1 VRRLS
6 LLVGAIVLVDTM
18 FYAAITPL
26 LPEYA
31 DRFDLTKTSAGILTA
46 SYAAGTLL
54 GSIPAGL
61 LAARAGVK
69 PTLLLGLGL
78 MGGASI
84 AFAFAP
90 SVAVLDAA
98 RFVQGL
104 GGAASWAAALA
115 WIVAAAPASRRAE
128 MIGTALGAGIFGALL
143 GPVLG
148 TLADALGPEAVFS
161 AVAVIGAGLAA
172 WAAVTP
178 APARVQADGRLAD
191 ALRDRA
197 VLGGMWLM
205 ALPALLFGTLGVLAP
220 LRLDDLGAS
229 GVAIGAVFLI
239 GAGIEALLNPFVG
252 RMADRHGRRLPALIA
267 LTASAAVTLLLPI
280 PDRAWVLGVVVVA
293 GAVSFGALWTPAMA
307 LISDG
312 AERSGLDQGLA
323 FGLVNLA
330 WALGQVTG
338 SAAGGALADAAGDTV
353 PFLGLSVLCALTL
366 AALGAARARRVVR
379 A

>member
-1 VRRLS
+1 M
-6 LLVGAIVLVDTM
+6 VGAIVLVDTM

-26 LPEYA
+26 LPDYA
-31 DRFDLTKTSAGILTA
+31 ERFDLSKTSAGILTA
-46 SYAAGTLL
+46 AYAAGTLL

-69 PTLLLGLGL
+69 ATLLLGLGL
-78 MGGASI
+78 MSAASV

-90 SVAVLDAA
+90 SVVALDVA

-104 GGAASWAAALA
+104 GGAASWAAAMA
-115 WIVAAAPASRRAE
+115 WLVAAAPASRRGE
-128 MIGTALGAGIFGALL
+128 MIGTALGAAIFGALL

-148 TLADALGPEAVFS
+148 TLAGALGPEPVFS
-161 AVAVIGAGLAA
+161 GVAVVGAALAA
-172 WAAVTP
+172 WAASTP
-178 APARVQADGRLAD
+178 APAPNPAVGRLSD
-191 ALRDRA
+191 TLRDRA

-229 GVAIGAVFLI
+229 GAAIGAVFLV
-239 GAGIEALLNPFVG
+239 GAGLEAIVNPLIG
-252 RMADRHGRRLPALIA
+252 RLADRRGRRLPAMVA
-267 LTASAAVTLLLPI
+267 LAAAAVVAVLLPV
-280 PDRAWVLGVVVVA
+280 PDRAWVLGLVVIA
-293 GAVSFGALWTPAMA
+293 GAISFGALWVPAMA

-338 SAAGGALADAAGDTV
+338 SAAGGAAADAAGDTA
-353 PFLGLSVLCALTL
+353 PFVVLAALCAVTL
-366 AALGAARARRVVR
+366 AALRAVPARRAARV
-379 A
+379 